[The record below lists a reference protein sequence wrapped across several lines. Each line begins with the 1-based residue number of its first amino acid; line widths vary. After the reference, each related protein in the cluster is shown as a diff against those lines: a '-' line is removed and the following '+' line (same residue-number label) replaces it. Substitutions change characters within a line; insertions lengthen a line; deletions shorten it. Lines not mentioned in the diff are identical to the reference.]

1 MNKLL
6 VQAIEAARV
15 LPDDQQEA
23 VAGRLL
29 EEVQRRRR
37 SRSKWSVVAERL
49 AALDLLPGRSAELER
64 HVREFRDGFA
74 FREPPGA

>member
-1 MNKLL
+1 MHKLL
-6 VQAIEAARV
+6 MQAIEAAST

-23 VAGRLL
+23 VASRLL

-37 SRSKWSVVAERL
+37 SRNKWSVVAERL
-49 AALDLLPGRSAELER
+49 AELDLLQGRSAELER

>member
-6 VQAIEAARV
+6 VQAIEAAST

-23 VAGRLL
+23 VASRLL

-49 AALDLLPGRSAELER
+49 AELDLLQGRSAELER

-74 FREPPGA
+74 FRDSPGA